1 MFGDPEF
8 FDIEQKKLFGIWP
21 HDQLIGR
28 GILPYLRR
36 MKVDKLAGLVV
47 GDHKGENIYDIL
59 SNGPENIV
67 KLNVV
72 HDETMFEDN
81 LRELYRK
88 NTSEFDKKL
97 ESGITP
103 NKRRNFVIID
113 KSMLTVENLEKYYDM
128 LRPNGIF
135 CGNGYDLETTKETLR
150 RFRRKNKIGIP
161 IQISFTSTWFWY
173 KKEFKVEDVK

>member
-28 GILPYLRR
+28 GLLPYIRR
-36 MKVDKLAGLVV
+36 MKDDKLAGLVV

-59 SNGPENIV
+59 TNGPEKIV

-72 HDETMFEDN
+72 QDETTFEDN
-81 LRELYRK
+81 LRELFGK
-88 NTSEFDKKL
+88 NTSIHKKRIEFGISDDKK
-97 ESGITP
+97 
-103 NKRRNFVIID
+103 RNFVFID
-113 KSMLTVENLEKYYDM
+113 KSMVTEENLEKYY
-128 LRPNGIF
+128 NNVKSGGIF
-135 CGNGYDLETTKETLR
+135 CGNGYELETTKEVMR

-161 IQISFTSTWFWY
+161 ILVCFTNIWFWY
-173 KKEFKVEDVK
+173 K